1 MRRLGVAVALLVV
14 SACLMSVVLLACG
27 GESTDE
33 GSPSPVSTS
42 ALVETTSPA
51 VGDVEQVTWSV
62 AAEPSSMDIVYNAD
76 FDTGQISANICERL
90 LAPQPDFSVKPVL
103 AESVSNPDPLTWV
116 YVIREGVSFHDGSP
130 LTAEDVVYSLTR
142 NMDADVGSYW
152 GGAYVNVESITA
164 TGPMEVTVKLT
175 QPDYLFNQYMAT
187 PAGGIGCKAT
197 IEKAGKTYGT
207 PQGGV
212 NYTGPY
218 EIEEWVKGQSIT
230 LVRND
235 NYWDQEHMPRAER
248 IKFVIISDP
257 AGRVSAM
264 LAGQVDGSWYVP
276 LQGMERLRSS
286 DVGSLFFGRN
296 TPGLQAIVLNLEG
309 ALKDVRIR
317 QALSMAIDR
326 DAIVAAVSK
335 GAAEPNR
342 APAQPGTWGY
352 AEDVFRPAY
361 EALEA
366 TKFNVEEATRLV
378 EEAGA
383 PSDPITIAV
392 TPAQAEIPL
401 VGLQM
406 QSAAE
411 AIGLNVEIR
420 TLTGEQANA
429 VYVDPKAREGLD
441 ILLTYWGTD
450 FADPLQMYQ
459 YFRSDNFY
467 NMCGYANAEVDRL
480 VDEAARTEDETA
492 RAELVVQAQDL
503 IVNDM
508 IWIPIY
514 AVYNSLYLNERIT
527 GSPVSNIQLHYPWAA
542 DIGAAQ

>member
-1 MRRLGVAVALLVV
+1 MRRSWMVVAVLVV
-14 SACLMSVVLLACG
+14 TATLISVMLVACG
-27 GESTDE
+27 SKATNNT
-33 GSPSPVSTS
+33 SSSPVSTS
-42 ALVETTSPA
+42 TLVDTTTPA
-51 VGDVEQVTWSV
+51 VGDVDLVTWSI
-62 AAEPSSMDIVYNAD
+62 AAEPSSMDVVYDAD
-76 FDTGQISANICERL
+76 FDTGQISANVCERL

-103 AESVSNPDPLTWV
+103 AKSVSNPDPLTWV
-116 YVIREGVSFHDGSP
+116 YTIRDGVTFQDGSP
-130 LTAEDVVYSLTR
+130 LTAEDVAYSLKR
-142 NMDADVGSYW
+142 NMDPDVGSYW
-152 GGAYVNVESITA
+152 GGAYVNVKSISVTER
-164 TGPMEVTVKLT
+164 MEVTVKLK

-197 IEKAGKTYGT
+197 IEKLGKSYGT

-218 EIEEWVKGQSIT
+218 KIEDWAKGQSIT

-235 NYWDQEHMPRAER
+235 NYWDREHMPRAQR

-257 AGRVSAM
+257 AGRISAM

-276 LQGMERLRSS
+276 LQGMARLRTS
-286 DVGSLFFGRN
+286 DVGSLYFGRN
-296 TPGLQAIVLNLEG
+296 TVGLQAIVLNLKG

-326 DAIVAAVSK
+326 EGIVKAVSQ

-352 AEDVFRPAY
+352 AEDVFSPAY
-361 EALEA
+361 DALQ
-366 TKFNVEEATRLV
+366 TTQLNIEEATRLV
-378 EEAGA
+378 QEAGA
-383 PSDPITIAV
+383 PTEPITIAV

-406 QSAAE
+406 QAAGKK
-411 AIGLNVEIR
+411 IGLNVKLR
-420 TLTGEQANA
+420 SLTGEQANA
-429 VYVDPKAREGLD
+429 VYVDPKARRGLD
-441 ILLTYWGTD
+441 ILLTNWGTD

-467 NMCGYANAEVDRL
+467 NMCGYNNADVDKL
-480 VDEAARTEDETA
+480 VDEAAQTADQTA
-492 RAELVVQAQDL
+492 RAKLVVQAQQQ

-514 AVYNSLYLNERIT
+514 ALYNSLYMNKAIT
-527 GSPVSNIQLHYPWAA
+527 GSPVSDIQLHYPWAA
-542 DIGAAQ
+542 DIGSAQ